1 MFLIK
6 KFIRLTI
13 VFISGLIGII
23 ALYLIIALTLSHI
36 PVNSHFKETPNGIEI
51 FVRSNGVHTNFILP
65 AWSEVVNWTAYLPYN
80 HFEAVDSSFKY
91 ISFGWGDKG
100 FYINTPT
107 WADLTFSTAFKAIFF
122 LGNGAMHVN
131 YHRNKPIEGNLCKR
145 LMISEMEYLKL
156 TNYIKGSF
164 KTDNSGKFIPIK
176 HPGYSQYDCFYE
188 AYGTFSFLKTCN
200 VWVGK
205 GLKKAGVKIGF
216 WTPFDFSVLNSLK

>member
-6 KFIRLTI
+6 KFLRLTAL
-13 VFISGLIGII
+13 FISGLIC
-23 ALYLIIALTLSHI
+23 AVVLYLIIALTLSHI
-36 PVNSHFKETPNGIEI
+36 PVNSHFKETPNGVEI
-51 FVRSNGVHTNFILP
+51 FISSNGVHTNFVLP
-65 AWSEVVNWTAYLPYN
+65 AQSEVMDWTAYLPYN

-107 WADLTFSTAFKAIFF
+107 WADLTFETAFKAIFF
-122 LGNGAMHVN
+122 LGNGAMHID
-131 YHRNKPIEGNLCKR
+131 YHKYKPGEKDLCKR
-145 LMISEMEYLKL
+145 LMISEMEYLEL
-156 TNYIKGSF
+156 TDFIKSSF
-164 KTDNSGKFIPIK
+164 KTDNSGKFIPIN

-188 AYGTFSFLKTCN
+188 AKGTFSFLKTCN

-205 GLKKAGVKIGF
+205 GLKQAGVKTVF